1 MILEKRAATTED
13 ERLLA
18 RHGFEQELDRGLSL
32 WSSFAVGFATIS
44 PVVGIYSVMSLGA
57 MSIGPSWVWIIP
69 VCLFFQMLVA
79 LVYAE
84 LASQYPLAGGCY
96 QWVRQL
102 VGDKLAWFT
111 GFMYLAS
118 ALASLTTAAYLGG
131 FWLHLLFAGSPPTAI
146 AQVVCGAMLLGFGL
160 LVNLLGI
167 NPLKYFVNAGII
179 AEAIASIGIG
189 VALLLFFRNHSFDLL
204 FTAMSDKTAFGAD
217 YMSGFLTALAVGG
230 WAFLGFDACSQ
241 ISEETTDARISVPRA
256 IVRSMLVVGGTV
268 MLTAI
273 AVTLSFKDTAQ
284 IVSGA
289 VVDPVTP
296 AVVDALGAWSE
307 RPFVFIVLVAFIACI
322 VSIQTY
328 IGRAIYGM
336 ARDRILP
343 ASELLRRVDGR
354 KVPMAAM
361 VVSGLISSIGLVLG
375 LNATAVGTLIAFGS
389 GGFFFVFLIV
399 SASALYGRF
408 CGRWNPSKGAFRLGA
423 WSLPINVVAVMW
435 LLFEA
440 VNVAWPREILAPAGA
455 PWFQVW
461 AVVLIF
467 SALTVLG
474 CVYLMVAKPHLR
486 IPGSQSFAM
495 KSTD

>member
-1 MILEKRAATTED
+1 
-13 ERLLA
+13 
-18 RHGFEQELDRGLSL
+18 
-32 WSSFAVGFATIS
+32 
-44 PVVGIYSVMSLGA
+44 
-57 MSIGPSWVWIIP
+57 
-69 VCLFFQMLVA
+69 
-79 LVYAE
+79 
-84 LASQYPLAGGCY
+84 
-96 QWVRQL
+96 
-102 VGDKLAWFT
+102 
-111 GFMYLAS
+111 
-118 ALASLTTAAYLGG
+118 
-131 FWLHLLFAGSPPTAI
+131 
-146 AQVVCGAMLLGFGL
+146 
-160 LVNLLGI
+160 
-167 NPLKYFVNAGII
+167 
-179 AEAIASIGIG
+179 
-189 VALLLFFRNHSFDLL
+189 
-204 FTAMSDKTAFGAD
+204 
-217 YMSGFLTALAVGG
+217 
-230 WAFLGFDACSQ
+230 
-241 ISEETTDARISVPRA
+241 
-256 IVRSMLVVGGTV
+256 VRSMLVVGGTV

-399 SASALYGRF
+399 AASALYGRF

-435 LLFEA
+435 LVFEA

-474 CVYLMVAKPHLR
+474 GVYLMVAKPHLR